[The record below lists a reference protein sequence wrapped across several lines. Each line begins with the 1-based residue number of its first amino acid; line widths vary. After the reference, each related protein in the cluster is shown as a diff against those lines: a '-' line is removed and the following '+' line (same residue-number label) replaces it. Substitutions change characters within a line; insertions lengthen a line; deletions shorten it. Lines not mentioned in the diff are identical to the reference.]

1 LGLVGGHFNN
11 QIMVSTEEPSS
22 PAAVVKYAIGE
33 LLGDDHCDEVLCA
46 SEQCLLRK
54 VNYLLTEV
62 LGLEI

>member
-1 LGLVGGHFNN
+1 
-11 QIMVSTEEPSS
+11 MVSTEEPSS

-33 LLGDDHCDEVLCA
+33 LLGDDHCDEVLGA

-62 LGLEI
+62 LGVEI